1 MIFRKTIFLICFTIW
16 MQGVSAQETIR
27 IAIGEWQPVLSR
39 QAPHYGF
46 AAHVI
51 TEAFALQG
59 IQVEYGFYPW
69 KRAYMVAKQGASW
82 DGTAVWLYSDERAE
96 DFYYSNPVVPTTMS
110 FFHLVDV
117 DFDWKSMEDLGD
129 TKIGVTSGYS
139 YGPDFDKAVGTGAI
153 EVEESRTDRLNLQ
166 KLLRGRI
173 EAFPGEVAVTYSL
186 IRELF
191 SPETAARFTHHPKAL
206 HNQPQHLLISKSDPD
221 NERWIRLFNTGLMKL
236 KESGRYDSIIKDS
249 VSGKYASQK

>member
-1 MIFRKTIFLICFTIW
+1 MICKKIIFLICFTVW
-16 MQGVSAQETIR
+16 MQVVSAQETIR
-27 IAIGEWQPVLSR
+27 IAIGEWQPILSKH
-39 QAPHYGF
+39 APHYGF

-51 TEAFALQG
+51 TEAFARQG

-69 KRAYMVAKQGASW
+69 KRAYLIAKEGVSW
-82 DGTAVWLYSDERAE
+82 DGTAVWLHNEERAK
-96 DFYYSNPVVPTTMS
+96 DFYYSDPVVPTTVS

-117 DFDWKSMEDLGD
+117 DFDWESIEDLGD

-139 YGPDFDKAVGTGAI
+139 YGPEFDSAVKTGEMNA
-153 EVEESRTDRLNLQ
+153 EESRTDRLNLQ

-173 EAFPGEVAVTYSL
+173 EAFPGEVAVMYSL

-206 HNQPQHLLISKSDPD
+206 LKQPQHLLISKADPD
-221 NERWIRLFNTGLMKL
+221 NERWIREFNTGLKKL
-236 KESGRYDSIIKDS
+236 KESGRYDRIMEDS
-249 VSGKYASQK
+249 VSGQYASQK